1 MGEAGKNRKREG
13 AAGEGVQ
20 KAEVGGG
27 GEGEKEDDE
36 QRD

>member
-20 KAEVGGG
+20 KAEVGG
-27 GEGEKEDDE
+27 EGEKEDDE